1 MLQSVKADLTGIL
14 TLFADYRPQLDP
26 DSLALD
32 IRKLERQESRDYLFL
47 ARREK
52 SYLFPVE
59 DIYLAE
65 SYLFPVEDIYLAE
78 NYANLCWTAYLDFPG
93 PRVDALYLHI
103 SRTIHGHPFG
113 LATVLDYAASARDVE
128 QFAARTR
135 RETAAHV
142 RWIIRHYRTH
152 ARIGST
158 LDFISSLQESR

>member
-65 SYLFPVEDIYLAE
+65 SY
-78 NYANLCWTAYLDFPG
+78 ANLCWTAYLDFPG
-93 PRVDALYLHI
+93 PRVDALYLPI

-142 RWIIRHYRTH
+142 RWIIRRYRTH
-152 ARIGST
+152 AHIGST
-158 LDFISSLQESR
+158 LDFINHLQESR

>member
-32 IRKLERQESRDYLFL
+32 IRKLERQENRDSLFL

-59 DIYLAE
+59 NIYLAE
-65 SYLFPVEDIYLAE
+65 S
-78 NYANLCWTAYLDFPG
+78 YANLCWTAYMGFPG
-93 PRVDALYLHI
+93 PKVDALYFHI
-103 SRTIHGHPFG
+103 SRTTHGHPFG
-113 LATVLDYAASARDVE
+113 FAAVLNYAASARDVE

-135 RETAAHV
+135 RVTTAHV
-142 RWIIRHYRTH
+142 RWIIRRYRTH
-152 ARIGST
+152 AHIGST
-158 LDFISSLQESR
+158 LDFINHLQESR

>member
-65 SYLFPVEDIYLAE
+65 SY
-78 NYANLCWTAYLDFPG
+78 ANLCWTAYLDFPG

-135 RETAAHV
+135 RETTAHV
-142 RWIIRHYRTH
+142 RWIIRRYRTH

-158 LDFISSLQESR
+158 LDFINRLQESR